1 MGVATSVAIGGLLI
15 SAATTTMS
23 FIEADKQKKAQRA
36 AEAEAAR
43 KMAEARKKLEINY
56 AKERGIKKE
65 PFELQRDALLS
76 AGALAIEAGVESERG
91 AAPIAGKVQMAMNQA
106 QGDVRT
112 EMTKELNTIE
122 DAIIDE
128 NTRNRDLGIQMDLGE
143 VAGQQAIAANAQQ
156 AAAAN
161 EQAGYQ
167 GLAST
172 AQQGLAMVPLFA
184 GGGLKQGKLGKASL
198 TNEQLQKIGNVQG
211 GSMGADGAAGFT
223 NLDLDAV
230 KGMNRSQFKK
240 FKQDLTPE
248 QNSMLIDFIG
258 K

>member
-1 MGVATSVAIGGLLI
+1 MGVMTAIAVGGLVI

-23 FIEADKQKKAQRA
+23 FIEADKQKKRQRA
-36 AEAEAAR
+36 AEAEAAK

-65 PFELQRDALLS
+65 PYELQRDALLS

-128 NTRNRDLGIQMDLGE
+128 NIRNRDLGIQMDLGE

-167 GLAST
+167 GIAST
-172 AQQGLAMVPLFA
+172 AQQGLAMIPLFGSNGA
-184 GGGLKQGKLGKASL
+184 SRKDMKNMKL
-198 TNEQLQKIGNVQG
+198 TDE
-211 GSMGADGAAGFT
+211 
-223 NLDLDAV
+223 
-230 KGMNRSQFKK
+230 QFKK
-240 FKQDLTPE
+240 FGNVNGISMGQNFEGVGGMTRKQFKQFQQDLTPE
-248 QNSMLIDFIG
+248 QREIISYNLNND
-258 K
+258 

>member
-15 SAATTTMS
+15 SAGTTAMS
-23 FIEADKQKKAQRA
+23 FIEADKQKKMQRA

-56 AKERGIKKE
+56 AKERAIKKE
-65 PFELQRDALLS
+65 PYELQRDSLLS
-76 AGALAIEAGVESERG
+76 AGAQAIEAGVESERG
-91 AAPIAGKVQMAMNQA
+91 GAVTAGKVQMAQNQA
-106 QGDVRT
+106 QGEVRT

-167 GLAST
+167 GVAST
-172 AQQGLAMVPLFA
+172 LQQGLAMVPLFGSNGA
-184 GGGLKQGKLGKASL
+184 SRKDMKNMKLS
-198 TNEQLQKIGNVQG
+198 NEQFEKFGNVNG
-211 GSMGADGAAGFT
+211 ISMGQNFEGVG
-223 NLDLDAV
+223 
-230 KGMNRSQFKK
+230 GMTRKQFKQ
-240 FKQDLTPE
+240 FQQDLTPE
-248 QNSMLIDFIG
+248 QRDIISYNLNNN
-258 K
+258 